1 MKWCTEGGQR
11 PKPLEGAAAAAA
23 AERGGGGGGHRL
35 AVHASVTHGGGGG
48 GGGFQ
53 YRFQVQ
59 TAIRMYG
66 SNCDTGFVFKLQYSS
81 YPLDS
86 APAYPFASLS
96 LSSQPPTIFNRRPP
110 PLGRPP
116 PCLCRQRRQ
125 VHEEAA
131 RHFKLHHLPHRIASS
146 EWVKAHDGNEK
157 LVATP
162 PPPPM

>member
-23 AERGGGGGGHRL
+23 AERGVGGGIGLLFMRVSHTRGR
-35 AVHASVTHGGGGG
+35 GGGWRVSIQVSSSNCNTDVWFKLRY
-48 GGGFQ
+48 GFC
-53 YRFQVQ
+53 VQ
-59 TAIRMYG
+59 TAIQ
-66 SNCDTGFVFKLQYSS
+66 LL
-81 YPLDS
+81 PLGLS
-86 APAYPFASLS
+86 PRLSPASLS
-96 LSSQPPTIFNRRPP
+96 SHLNLQQFSIADPP